1 MANYVD
7 ETADIKQLQNIML
20 GDDVALKSAVTKLDT
35 QLKTVADSVT
45 TATNASKL
53 TITDVTTTAGYL
65 KTYTFTQG
73 ETEIGKIDIPKDFLV
88 KSGSLVKNP
97 EGKDE
102 GTYIALVLNT
112 QSGDETD
119 STVYIKVTDLVD
131 VYEGFVGDEV
141 TVKVEDYTIS
151 AEITK
156 VAAEKVTYGEGNVKT
171 ALEGLEANKR
181 DKTDNV
187 AHADSEVFTDWTLD
201 CPHPVGKAALD
212 KGGWNLEFDSSNSSW
227 LLGNVQLP
235 EGEYISNDGISYGN
249 ASDIKVVW
257 SNYFVDT
264 TTGSYYPVTATRE
277 KLTVAKTDESYVTQ
291 SYVDTKSTEALTEA
305 KAYADE
311 VAGSLDGELAAVAKS
326 GAAADVTITKP
337 DTLTSTNVDTAIAE
351 IAGKV
356 DALEKGTYDDT
367 EVRELIGENK
377 ARLDAIDAAI
387 TAIDELGEKNSCT
400 IGTVFDVLGQVRTI
414 LTNVGT
420 AADAPVKA

>member
-1 MANYVD
+1 MATNYID

-45 TATNASKL
+45 TATNASKV
-53 TITDVTTTAGYL
+53 TITDTTTTEGYL

-97 EGKDE
+97 AGQDE

-112 QSGDETD
+112 KSGDEAD
-119 STVYIKVTDLVD
+119 STIYIKVTDLID

-156 VAAEKVTYGEGNVKT
+156 VAATKVKITKSDSTETDAQAAYTDHESRIAAAKASIDTLTGTEDT
-171 ALEGLEANKR
+171 A
-181 DKTDNV
+181 
-187 AHADSEVFTDWTLD
+187 
-201 CPHPVGKAALD
+201 
-212 KGGWNLEFDSSNSSW
+212 
-227 LLGNVQLP
+227 
-235 EGEYISNDGISYGN
+235 
-249 ASDIKVVW
+249 
-257 SNYFVDT
+257 
-264 TTGSYYPVTATRE
+264 GS
-277 KLTVAKTDESYVTQ
+277 VAK
-291 SYVDTKSTEALTEA
+291 ALKDA

-311 VAGSLDGELAAVAKS
+311 VAGALDDELAAVAKS

-337 DTLTSTNVDTAIAE
+337 ESLTSTNVDTAITE

-367 EVRELIGENK
+367 EVRRLIGENK
-377 ARLDAIDAAI
+377 ARLDAINDAI
-387 TAIDELGEKNSCT
+387 TTIDDLGEMKACT
-400 IGTVFDVLGQVRTI
+400 VGKLFTVLGQVRTI
-414 LTNVGT
+414 LTDVGT
-420 AADAPVKA
+420 AADAPAQA